1 MYMDSRVL
9 NSLARRFV
17 LYATT
22 LAGLFFCALALATEG
37 DPLEAEV
44 PGSALVGEQEV
55 DSPFKIVPPKKEGD
69 AFVDGSD
76 PEISIPDLEARKK
89 DQLGFG
95 YFLMELT
102 DKAVAAAEA
111 RDYPRAIKFYLA
123 LAKAVP
129 ERATAFSNL
138 CQLYRQTNQPVEAE
152 TACQAAIHRAGTV
165 VADHT
170 SYVELYLF
178 NHPAEIS
185 PKTVAELD
193 RIIGN
198 VAARPEAAVDAA
210 RAACLLATRLN
221 DPQRLARCSSVLNAQ
236 LPHDPQTISYSWALA
251 VAEGDGAAAEREV
264 LRGQAAGMPEGA
276 IATMRERGRVLLDGA
291 RAARLRL
298 WSLIALGTVLA
309 AGLASFVMR
318 RRKTVA
324 NA

>member
-1 MYMDSRVL
+1 MKIESRVPKL
-9 NSLARRFV
+9 ALRLVMASLFSS
-17 LYATT
+17 
-22 LAGLFFCALALATEG
+22 ALAFATEG
-37 DPLEAEV
+37 DPLEADG
-44 PGSALVGEQEV
+44 PGSALASEHDV
-55 DSPFKIVPPKKEGD
+55 DSPFQIAPPKKEGD

-76 PEISIPDLEARKK
+76 PELSIPDVEARKK

-111 RDYPRAIKFYLA
+111 KDYPRAIKFYRA

-138 CQLYRQTNQPVEAE
+138 CQLYRQTNQPIDAEA
-152 TACQAAIHRAGTV
+152 ACRDAINRAGTV

-185 PKTVAELD
+185 PKVVAELD

-210 RAACLLATRLN
+210 RTACLLATRLN

-264 LRGQAAGMPEGA
+264 LRGQAAGMPAGA
-276 IATMRERGRVLLDGA
+276 IATMREQGRVLLDGA
-291 RAARLRL
+291 RAARLRI
-298 WSLIALGTVLA
+298 WSLIALGTVLV
-309 AGLASFVMR
+309 AGLATFVVR